1 MGTRRGAAAPG
12 TTGPPLARGRD
23 DPGRTLLPAPRRMS
37 TAPSC
42 SGSDLP
48 SEHDRQGEAPT
59 VGNQKPAE
67 GTRSVINVQGEG
79 TVAMRGEGRMVW
91 VSGGCREPILDG
103 MEPGQVQN
111 LVFRC
116 NGCGACNE
124 TLD

>member
-1 MGTRRGAAAPG
+1 M
-12 TTGPPLARGRD
+12 TGK
-23 DPGRTLLPAPRRMS
+23 
-37 TAPSC
+37 
-42 SGSDLP
+42 
-48 SEHDRQGEAPT
+48 EKRQLS
-59 VGNQKPAE
+59 VIKKPAE

-91 VSGGCREPILDG
+91 VCGGCREPILDG

-116 NGCGACNE
+116 NSCGAYNE